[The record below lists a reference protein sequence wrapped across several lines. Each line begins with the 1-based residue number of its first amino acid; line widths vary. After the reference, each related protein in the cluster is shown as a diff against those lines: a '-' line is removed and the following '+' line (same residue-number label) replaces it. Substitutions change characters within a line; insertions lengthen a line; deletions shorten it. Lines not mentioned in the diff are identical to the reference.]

1 MLFLDLGEMD
11 SDYMDKRT
19 LGEIMIVMMAMMCK
33 ARWVGVPRTLAR
45 APLLWLPIKDKNSS
59 EGEEILR
66 HVDEAIDRLYTRR
79 MWSSILFPKRKCL
92 AKGLVLAWYAR
103 KFGTAVVLH
112 FGAKIKGDGLKGH
125 CWVSCPGGVELNG
138 KRVRREDNYGEIWKY
153 QIESE
158 VK

>member
-1 MLFLDLGEMD
+1 MLFLDVREMY
-11 SDYMDKRT
+11 SDYMVKRT
-19 LGEIMIVMMAMMCK
+19 LREIVIVMMAMMWK
-33 ARWVGVPRTLAR
+33 ARWVGVPGTLAR
-45 APLLWLPIKDKNSS
+45 TPLLWLPIKDKNSS

-66 HVDEAIDRLYTRR
+66 HVDEAIDRLYTRK

-103 KFGTAVVLH
+103 KFETAVALH
-112 FGAKIKGDGLKGH
+112 FGVKIKDDGLKGH
-125 CWVSCPGGVELNG
+125 CWVSCPGWVELNG
-138 KRVRREDNYGEIWKY
+138 EPVRRESNYGEIWKY